1 MRRDVLLRSVA
12 RLLDD
17 GAEVTDAAYMWR
29 RHRWVVPFTA
39 VTFVAVVLLAE
50 NVGWTDWPTRIA
62 LGFAAS
68 AVAVAASTDYRVLA
82 DTASGQ
88 VLCKASRIRQAALSV
103 LERLDADA
111 LIERVGGTVIATDWQ
126 VGDEIYTVPRS
137 SEQAMHRIA
146 AG

>member
-12 RLLDD
+12 RLLAD
-17 GAEVTDAAYMWR
+17 GADVTDAAYMWR

-39 VTFVAVVLLAE
+39 ATFAAVVLLAE

-82 DTASGQ
+82 ETASGP

-103 LERLDADA
+103 LERVDADA
-111 LIERVGGTVIATDWQ
+111 PIEPVGGTVIATDWR

-137 SEQAMHRIA
+137 SEQAMQRIA